1 LNTLQQPHA
10 HYSDFV
16 RVERRTR
23 RRRRGMRLGWI
34 GVLLLAEACIEQFFP
49 GDSFVKGHSFFLLKD
64 VLQSLVAVY
73 LAYRAVRLASMGW
86 LSLLTV
92 ALLNAVL
99 TLSAGMSLG
108 PDDFIR
114 FVQQLYPQQSSF
126 QIHIRRTRT

>member
-1 LNTLQQPHA
+1 MK
-10 HYSDFV
+10 F
-16 RVERRTR
+16 
-23 RRRRGMRLGWI
+23 GWI

-49 GDSFVKGHSFFLLKD
+49 GDSFVKGHSFFLIKD

-73 LAYRAVRLASMGW
+73 LGYRALRLAGLGW
-86 LSLLTV
+86 ISLFTV

-114 FVQQLYPQQSSF
+114 FVQQLYPQQSSLPDH
-126 QIHIRRTRT
+126 IHRSRF

>member
-1 LNTLQQPHA
+1 
-10 HYSDFV
+10 
-16 RVERRTR
+16 
-23 RRRRGMRLGWI
+23 MKLGWI

-49 GDSFVKGHSFFLLKD
+49 GDSFVKGHSFFLIKD

-73 LAYRAVRLASMGW
+73 LGYRALRLAGLGW
-86 LSLLTV
+86 ISLFTV

-114 FVQQLYPQQSSF
+114 FVQQLYPQQSALPDR
-126 QIHIRRTRT
+126 IHRSRF